1 MLQHNVT
8 AYSTVCLKGRNGTRR
23 GVGGC
28 ESWVSIWSPSMVL
41 WQWYAKIAF
50 IIIEIRNIVR
60 AQAEVTAVSRNFKL
74 VCGNIKRKNIII
86 NDGFFLENSRFLT
99 WYGCIEGK

>member
-60 AQAEVTAVSRNFKL
+60 TCPSGSYCGEQKLQA
-74 VCGNIKRKNIII
+74 CMRKH
-86 NDGFFLENSRFLT
+86 
-99 WYGCIEGK
+99 